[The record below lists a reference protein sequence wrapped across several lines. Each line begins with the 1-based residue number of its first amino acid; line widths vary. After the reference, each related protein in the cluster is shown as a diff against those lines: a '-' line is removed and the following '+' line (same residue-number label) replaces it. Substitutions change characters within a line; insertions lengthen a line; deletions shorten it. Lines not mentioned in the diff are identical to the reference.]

1 MREPVLQDQIDAAG
15 AYEALFVPALFGQ
28 WAPKVADAA
37 QIRPGQ
43 RVLDV
48 ACGTGILARELSS
61 RTGASGRVAGI
72 DPDAGMIAVARELAP
87 AIEWREGN
95 AESLPFPDQSFD
107 AVVSQFGL
115 MFFTDRRQ
123 ALHEMW
129 RVLAPGGRL
138 AVAVWDSLENIPAYA
153 TEVALLEQVA
163 GRRAADALRAPFVL
177 GNRMDL
183 ARVFSAAGMVAG
195 DGSRPDRGSD
205 WPHSARSRACPRSLR
220 DREGTGYVRR
230 VGASRNREEAVACV
244 TRAIWRQQN
253 EADGKTCRLR
263 PGFARRSRA
272 VQADRLRRR
281 RRPGSFRLLSALRV
295 FASRALWHRLRIRR
309 AGGGVHGHRAR
320 TRLSARGVR
329 QNSLP

>member
-1 MREPVLQDQIDAAG
+1 MHEPVLRAQIDAAS

-95 AESLPFPDQSFD
+95 AESLAFPDESFD

-115 MFFTDRRQ
+115 MFFTDRCQ
-123 ALHEMW
+123 ALREMR

-138 AVAVWDSLENIPAYA
+138 AVAVWDALENIPAYA

-177 GNRMDL
+177 GNRGDL
-183 ARVFSAAGMVAG
+183 ARLFSAAGMVAAEITTHHG
-195 DGSRPDRGSD
+195 VAQFPGI
-205 WPHSARSRACPRSLR
+205 RAM
-220 DREGTGYVRR
+220 V
-230 VGASRNREEAVACV
+230 
-244 TRAIWRQQN
+244 
-253 EADGKTCRLR
+253 EADLR
-263 PGFARRSRA
+263 GWLPVMGVVLNEDLIGRILHEAGHALGAYATAKGRVTFD
-272 VQADRLRRR
+272 V
-281 RRPGSFRLLSALRV
+281 SAHLV
-295 FASRALWHRLRIRR
+295 T
-309 AGGGVHGHRAR
+309 VKK
-320 TRLSARGVR
+320 
-329 QNSLP
+329 P